1 MPNTMSLQVKKTKI
15 VATIGPA
22 SESPEMLSQLV
33 GAGMNV
39 ARLNMSHGDHDE
51 HRARIKNIR
60 GVAEKL
66 SVPISILLDLSGPK
80 IRTGEYT
87 TERITI
93 EKGSEV
99 ILTTEDIVGDATR
112 FSINYPALAQEVKK
126 DSIIML
132 DDGKKKLVVERIVG
146 NDYIVA

>member
-1 MPNTMSLQVKKTKI
+1 MSLQVKKTKI